1 MRGGCEGPVRC
12 RQYLR
17 LGMLSGPKMEIFRKS
32 EMDRRIWFLA
42 PFSATIQDA
51 AFYVQSQGSKSFK
64 SNPTLRILFPK
75 AKKKV
80 EKVGSKVRFDLELIF
95 LLFESFFGIGSLR

>member
-1 MRGGCEGPVRC
+1 
-12 RQYLR
+12 
-17 LGMLSGPKMEIFRKS
+17 MLSGPEMEIFRRS

-64 SNPTLRILFPK
+64 SNPTLRILWPK
-75 AKKKV
+75 AKKKI
-80 EKVGSKVRFDLELIF
+80 EKVGSKVRFDLEPILSYFSNHF
-95 LLFESFFGIGSLR
+95 LESDP